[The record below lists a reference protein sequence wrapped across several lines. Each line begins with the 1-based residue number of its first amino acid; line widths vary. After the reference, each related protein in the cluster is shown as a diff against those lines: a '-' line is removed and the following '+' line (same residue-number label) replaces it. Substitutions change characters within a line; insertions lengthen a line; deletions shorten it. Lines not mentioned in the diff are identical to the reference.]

1 MLAAVLH
8 GPRDGRLADRANPR
22 PGPADVLLKGRPRR
36 ADVVS
41 DGLEPLAR
49 SKADHIK
56 IQVRPHHT
64 EGET

>member
-1 MLAAVLH
+1 MGASPTVPICA
-8 GPRDGRLADRANPR
+8 
-22 PGPADVLLKGRPRR
+22 PGPGDVLLKGRPRR